1 MKMADGVGRDVTI
14 PIPPIP
20 TNSNTS
26 TPIPQ
31 YGIGIVTSL
40 REDVSVSFCY
50 VEKNLLCSSER
61 CSAYYL

>member
-1 MKMADGVGRDVTI
+1 MKMAEGVGRDVTI
-14 PIPPIP
+14 PLPPI
-20 TNSNTS
+20 
-26 TPIPQ
+26 PIPQ

-40 REDVSVSFCY
+40 GEDVSVSFCR